1 MAESNPQLDEA
12 ARSELLELA
21 RTALTEYLRC
31 GRAPD
36 HQLSHPALMSHSGAF
51 VSLHAGEHLRGCIG
65 QIVTDQELYRT
76 VQQCAISAALEDYR
90 FSPVGPDE
98 LPGLTIEISVLTPM
112 ERNRDVE
119 RIQVGKHG
127 LYVVRGGNRGLLLPQ
142 VASQYRWNRE
152 TFLIQACRKAGLPD
166 DAWREPAT
174 AIYTFEAQV
183 FGE

>member
-1 MAESNPQLDEA
+1 VTESSPQLDET
-12 ARSELLELA
+12 ARRELLALA
-21 RTALTEYLRC
+21 RTTLTEYRC
-31 GRAPD
+31 GRAPE
-36 HQLSHPALMSHSGAF
+36 HQPSHPALLSRSGAF

-65 QIVTDQELYRT
+65 QIVSDQELYCT
-76 VQQCAISAALEDYR
+76 VQRCAISAALEDYR
-90 FSPVGPDE
+90 FSPVVLDE

-119 RIQVGKHG
+119 QIQVGKHG

-142 VASQYRWNRE
+142 VASQYRWSRE
-152 TFLIQACRKAGLPD
+152 TFLSQACRKAGLPD
-166 DAWREPAT
+166 DAWQQPAT